1 MTTVDPII
9 TQLFGPEGPFEIVIE
24 PVLGIDL
31 QVYKKRMR
39 SLREVAESA
48 AVRVDTDF
56 LVQGDQRLN
65 YAEHDAWA
73 RSASAALAA
82 IGVESGDRV
91 AIVSANSIE
100 WVAMFW
106 ACVGS
111 GVVTVPLNAWW
122 KTEELEFALNDSG
135 TKVMLCD
142 LRRWELVR
150 DLVPSLTE
158 LTHVFV
164 IGLTE
169 PDGIARPAS
178 ELFEQKDPPAFSGAA
193 PLEDDLAAILYTS
206 GTTGK
211 PKGATVTHRQVIGN
225 LQNIM
230 CASVVSAMRAAEAG
244 TPSKYQAGSLLVVP
258 LFHVTGCLATMVTSY
273 ATGGKLV
280 LMPPGRFD
288 AEHAMATIEAERVSS
303 IGGVPT
309 IMWRIVESEN
319 FSKYDLSSVTR
330 ISYGGAPAAPEL
342 VTRINEC
349 FPQAKSA
356 LTTAYGLTET
366 ASVATANAGADYLN
380 HPDSC
385 GRPVPTVEMRVVGDD
400 GTDAPLDG
408 KGEVWLRGPTIMLRG
423 YWNRPDAN
431 AEALTAD
438 GWFKTG
444 DIGRIDAEGFLYLI
458 DRAKDM
464 IIRAGEN
471 IYCVE
476 VENIL
481 FEHPDVL
488 DAAIVGVPHKQLG
501 EEVKA
506 VVQRRPG
513 SDVTAEDIQA
523 FCRLHLADFKVPEY
537 VEIIDAPLPRNPA
550 GKVLKNILRGGAS
563 AFAPSESDD
572 SAL

>member
-9 TQLFGPEGPFEIVIE
+9 AQLFGPDGPFEIVIE

-39 SLREVAESA
+39 SLREVAETGA
-48 AVRVDTDF
+48 LRVDTDF

-65 YAEHDAWA
+65 YIEHDAWA
-73 RSASAALAA
+73 RSASSALAA
-82 IGVESGDRV
+82 IGVEAGDRV
-91 AIVSANSIE
+91 AIVSANAIE
-100 WVAMFW
+100 WVALFW

-122 KTEELEFALNDSG
+122 KTEELSFALDDSG
-135 TKVMLCD
+135 TKVLLCD
-142 LRRWELVR
+142 LRRWELIR
-150 DLVPSLTE
+150 ALAPSLKD

-178 ELFEQKDPPAFSGAA
+178 ELFDKQDASGFIGAA
-193 PLEDDLAAILYTS
+193 PAEDDLAAILYTS

-244 TPSKYQAGSLLVVP
+244 TTSKYQAASLLVVP
-258 LFHVTGCLATMVTSY
+258 LFHVTGCLATMVTSF

-280 LMPPGRFD
+280 LMPPERFD
-288 AEHAMATIEAERVSS
+288 PDHAMATIEAERVSS

-309 IMWRIVESEN
+309 IMWRIVDSEN

-366 ASVATANAGADYLN
+366 ASVATANAGADYIN
-380 HPDSC
+380 RPDSC

-400 GTDAPLDG
+400 GADAPLDG

-431 AEALTAD
+431 AEALTPD

-488 DAAIVGVPHKQLG
+488 DAAIVGVAHKQLG

-513 SDVTAEDIQA
+513 SDVTAQEIRD
-523 FCRLHLADFKVPEY
+523 FCRAHLADFKVPEY
-537 VEIIDAPLPRNPA
+537 VEIIDDPLPRNPA

-563 AFAPSESDD
+563 SFAPSESDD

>member
-9 TQLFGPEGPFEIVIE
+9 AQLFGPEGPFEIVIE

-48 AVRVDTDF
+48 AIRADTDF

-65 YAEHDAWA
+65 YVEHDAWA

-91 AIVSANSIE
+91 AIVSANTIE

-122 KTEELEFALNDSG
+122 KTEELEFALHDSG

-150 DLVPSLTE
+150 ELVPSLPE

-178 ELFEQKDPPAFSGAA
+178 ELFERNDPPAFSGAA
-193 PLEDDLAAILYTS
+193 PAEDDLAAILYTS

-230 CASVVSAMRAAEAG
+230 CASVVAMMRAAEAG
-244 TPSKYQAGSLLVVP
+244 APSQYQAGSLLVVP

-288 AEHAMATIEAERVSS
+288 ADHAMATIEAERVSS

-366 ASVATANAGADYLN
+366 ASVATANAGADYSN

-400 GTDAPLDG
+400 GKDAPLDG

-481 FEHPDVL
+481 FEHPDIL
-488 DAAIVGVPHKQLG
+488 DAAIVGVPHKQMG

-513 SDVTAEDIQA
+513 SAVTVEDIQA

-537 VEIIDAPLPRNPA
+537 VDIIDDPLPRNPA

>member
-1 MTTVDPII
+1 
-9 TQLFGPEGPFEIVIE
+9 
-24 PVLGIDL
+24 
-31 QVYKKRMR
+31 
-39 SLREVAESA
+39 
-48 AVRVDTDF
+48 
-56 LVQGDQRLN
+56 
-65 YAEHDAWA
+65 
-73 RSASAALAA
+73 
-82 IGVESGDRV
+82 
-91 AIVSANSIE
+91 
-100 WVAMFW
+100 
-106 ACVGS
+106 
-111 GVVTVPLNAWW
+111 
-122 KTEELEFALNDSG
+122 
-135 TKVMLCD
+135 
-142 LRRWELVR
+142 
-150 DLVPSLTE
+150 
-158 LTHVFV
+158 
-164 IGLTE
+164 
-169 PDGIARPAS
+169 
-178 ELFEQKDPPAFSGAA
+178 
-193 PLEDDLAAILYTS
+193 
-206 GTTGK
+206 
-211 PKGATVTHRQVIGN
+211 
-225 LQNIM
+225 
-230 CASVVSAMRAAEAG
+230 
-244 TPSKYQAGSLLVVP
+244 
-258 LFHVTGCLATMVTSY
+258 
-273 ATGGKLV
+273 
-280 LMPPGRFD
+280 
-288 AEHAMATIEAERVSS
+288 
-303 IGGVPT
+303 
-309 IMWRIVESEN
+309 
-319 FSKYDLSSVTR
+319 
-330 ISYGGAPAAPEL
+330 
-342 VTRINEC
+342 
-349 FPQAKSA
+349 
-356 LTTAYGLTET
+356 
-366 ASVATANAGADYLN
+366 
-380 HPDSC
+380 
-385 GRPVPTVEMRVVGDD
+385 MRVVGDD

-513 SDVTAEDIQA
+513 SSVTAEDIQA

>member
-1 MTTVDPII
+1 VTSVDPII
-9 TQLFGPEGPFEIVIE
+9 SQLFGPEGPFEIVIE

-31 QVYKKRMR
+31 QVYKKRMS
-39 SLREVAESA
+39 SLREVIESG
-48 AVRVDTDF
+48 AVRPDTDF
-56 LVQGDQRLN
+56 LVQGDRRLN
-65 YAEHDAWA
+65 YAEHDLWV
-73 RSASAALAA
+73 RSASVALAN
-82 IGVESGDRV
+82 IGVEAGDRV

-100 WVAMFW
+100 WVAFFW
-106 ACVGS
+106 ACVGT

-122 KTEELEFALNDSG
+122 KTEELEFALDDSG

-142 LRRWELVR
+142 LKRWELVR
-150 DLVPSLTE
+150 ELLPTLTA

-169 PDGIARPAS
+169 PDGIALPAS
-178 ELFEQKDPPAFSGAA
+178 DLFADSSAPAFSG
-193 PLEDDLAAILYTS
+193 PPPDEDDLAAILYTS

-230 CASVVSAMRAAEAG
+230 CASVVSMMRAGEAG
-244 TPSKYQAGSLLVVP
+244 APSEYQAGSLLVVP

-288 AEHAMATIEAERVSS
+288 ADHAMATIEAERVSS

-309 IMWRIVESEN
+309 IMWRIVDSEN

-385 GRPVPTVEMRVVGDD
+385 GRPVPTVEMRVVADD
-400 GTDAPLDG
+400 GKDAPLDG

-481 FEHPDVL
+481 FEHPDII
-488 DAAIVGVPHKQLG
+488 DAAIVGVPHKQMG

-513 SDVTAEDIQA
+513 SDVTVEEIRD

-537 VEIIDAPLPRNPA
+537 VDIIDDPLPRNPA